1 MEQLYRSQDSQAQD
15 GRLRSVEAVARDL
28 DALHHIKW
36 GKNKVSESLGAWGVL
51 RISGQQPRVNDEVI
65 GKMVTVLLIYCCFN
79 LF

>member
-79 LF
+79 LC